1 MKAYATIKENYHG
14 RTMLQVNLSG
24 AGRIHCDKILAQLAT
39 ALQADYTEIAYGS
52 HNAQF
57 LTRAKYHK
65 GNITLITRTTGGSF
79 KDIIG
84 V

>member
-14 RTMLQVNLSG
+14 KTMLQVNLSG
-24 AGRIHCDKILAQLAT
+24 SGRIHCDKILALLAT
-39 ALQADYTEIAYGS
+39 TLKADYTEISYGS

-65 GNITLITRTTGGSF
+65 NNITLITRTTGGSF
-79 KDIIG
+79 NDTI
-84 V
+84 